1 MGLKKYIALLALSV
15 SLPIAAFAE
24 HNSDDLAKKLAN
36 PVASLI
42 SVPFQFNYDRDIGAN
57 EQGVRTT
64 LNIQPVLPFELNDD
78 WNLISRTIFSV
89 MDQKDVALG
98 SQSGLGD
105 TVQTLFFSPSKSS
118 GGLIW
123 GVGPVFLLPTATDE
137 LLGGEKWGVGP
148 SAVLIQQEGSYNLV
162 LLANYIKSFAG
173 DKNRADISSA
183 FVNPV
188 VSKNIPGGWTF
199 GVQLEHTFD
208 LESDHDSGVGS
219 AFISKVTQI
228 SGQTLSFSLVPK
240 YWYETTDNS
249 PKGFALRGSVVFI
262 FPR

>member
-1 MGLKKYIALLALSV
+1 MGLKKYISSLILSV
-15 SLPIAAFAE
+15 SLPMAAFAE
-24 HNSDDLAKKLAN
+24 HSSDDLAKKLAN

-42 SVPFQFNYDRDIGAN
+42 SIPFQFNYDRNIGPN
-57 EQGVRTT
+57 EKGVRTT
-64 LNIQPVLPFELNDD
+64 LNIQPVLPFELSDD

-89 MDQKDVALG
+89 MDQKDVVSG

-105 TVQTLFFSPSKSS
+105 TVQTFFLSPNKSN

-173 DKNRADISSA
+173 DKNRTDISSA

-188 VSKNIPGGWTF
+188 VSKNIPGGWTL

-208 LESDHDSGVGS
+208 LKNEEDTGVSS

-228 SGQTLSFSLVPK
+228 NGQTLSFSLVPK
-240 YWYETTDNS
+240 YWYKTTDNS
-249 PKGFALRGSVVFI
+249 AKGFGLRGSVVFI
-262 FPR
+262 F